1 MKHEFG
7 FNIFLFAKI
16 ASAVTYTTDV
26 FFGVLADV
34 TKIKDFWDAKTLFLL
49 RQGSPPLGC
58 RGQFLSILY
67 PNRPNRNIYI

>member
-49 RQGSPPLGC
+49 R
-58 RGQFLSILY
+58 RGLPHNLFRYAQNVGEKQATFATY
-67 PNRPNRNIYI
+67 VA